1 MKGFKNDVSVISGLA
16 LRGIKIFLSDKMSV
30 FFSLLAPI
38 IILMLYVLFLG
49 DIQYDSLKS
58 AMEGLP
64 VDEGVLH
71 AVIDGWM
78 IAGVVSVSCITVT
91 FTSQNLLVKDR
102 ESGIISDILAAP
114 VKRSVIAASYMIY
127 NIAVSTIIC
136 VIVLALALIYLA
148 ATGWYLSAADVFA
161 AIGMTLLSVISASVI
176 ATAACV
182 TIIKT
187 EGAHSGLVGILS
199 AAIGFLIGAY
209 MPVSTFPK
217 AVQYVTLF
225 LPGTYSAG
233 VFRSIFME
241 GAISELEK
249 LSPFAAESVR
259 EAYSVNIDFFGK
271 SAGVDAI
278 AAIFAAIV
286 AFSFLVYMLT
296 QFVKVKRNT
305 FFTFK

>member
-1 MKGFKNDVSVISGLA
+1 M
-16 LRGIKIFLSDKMSV
+16 
-30 FFSLLAPI
+30 
-38 IILMLYVLFLG
+38 
-49 DIQYDSLKS
+49 KS

-176 ATAACV
+176 ATAAWRR
-182 TIIKT
+182 
-187 EGAHSGLVGILS
+187 ALL
-199 AAIGFLIGAY
+199 
-209 MPVSTFPK
+209 
-217 AVQYVTLF
+217 
-225 LPGTYSAG
+225 
-233 VFRSIFME
+233 
-241 GAISELEK
+241 
-249 LSPFAAESVR
+249 
-259 EAYSVNIDFFGK
+259 
-271 SAGVDAI
+271 
-278 AAIFAAIV
+278 
-286 AFSFLVYMLT
+286 
-296 QFVKVKRNT
+296 
-305 FFTFK
+305 